1 MLNSLQGQPAP
12 SSLCLPLN
20 SICPGL
26 ADFWDSHMVK
36 IYFRHDPSY
45 DNSRCLV
52 LSVCGV
58 AMGHRTVKSF
68 CCFIWQGPEKAARE
82 TSLLVWPFSDKIK
95 TSLAPPAQE
104 GDAEDRP
111 ISQAKTSLGSC
122 GQISWWT
129 VFPTF
134 QLICLVLGHSTSCL
148 KEYSHAHIC
157 DWIYQAFDFLYQELK
172 KLCSG
177 SIMILLMQLTFYS
190 CWDLTQYL
198 LSGPTS
204 ETSSAE

>member
-1 MLNSLQGQPAP
+1 
-12 SSLCLPLN
+12 
-20 SICPGL
+20 
-26 ADFWDSHMVK
+26 MVK

-52 LSVCGV
+52 LSVEWPWGTELWRASVVSFDKGLKRQPGKPHSWCGL
-58 AMGHRTVKSF
+58 F
-68 CCFIWQGPEKAARE
+68 
-82 TSLLVWPFSDKIK
+82 LIK

-122 GQISWWT
+122 GQKSWWT

-134 QLICLVLGHSTSCL
+134 QFICLVLGHSTSCL

-177 SIMILLMQLTFYS
+177 SIMIFLIQLTF
-190 CWDLTQYL
+190 L
-198 LSGPTS
+198 
-204 ETSSAE
+204 